1 MLKGLYKFATSFSD
15 MGLTISPTT
24 RSFQQIISP
33 NTKNTTSWFL
43 LHKKDIS
50 IVHPEATHVY
60 PTLATNTQLSSF
72 HFYYYDIVVIATL

>member
-33 NTKNTTSWFL
+33 NTKNTTS
-43 LHKKDIS
+43 
-50 IVHPEATHVY
+50 
-60 PTLATNTQLSSF
+60 
-72 HFYYYDIVVIATL
+72 